1 MRGWCGAAPGPFELS
16 RRKISGSQ
24 MGSLGLTANLGP
36 RPAVTLQTPRHVEG
50 SWPVLDSVAAD
61 LAPLSRSRDSAA
73 HRRHARERASL
84 EPPLSRKDPMSVS
97 LEVTSPFGVA
107 R

>member
-61 LAPLSRSRDSAA
+61 LLRSPGRETLRHIAA
-73 HRRHARERASL
+73 TLANGHR
-84 EPPLSRKDPMSVS
+84 
-97 LEVTSPFGVA
+97 
-107 R
+107 